1 MEVNAFDE
9 SCYAESSML
18 SVTINSIMLSVLI
31 LSVNM
36 LNVVMLNVLASLF
49 YLLKACVAIATHF
62 YCRYFGVN
70 CIHNTS
76 FSFVTH

>member
-18 SVTINSIMLSVLI
+18 SVTINSIMLSVI
-31 LSVNM
+31 MV
-36 LNVVMLNVLASLF
+36 NVVMLNVLASLF
-49 YLLKACVAIATHF
+49 YLLKACVAITNHF